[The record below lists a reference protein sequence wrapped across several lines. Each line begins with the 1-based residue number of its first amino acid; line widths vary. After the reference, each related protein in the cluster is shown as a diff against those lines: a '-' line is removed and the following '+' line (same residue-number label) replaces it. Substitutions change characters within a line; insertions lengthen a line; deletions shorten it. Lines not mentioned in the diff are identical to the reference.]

1 MSCCNNTCTICL
13 EDMNEENVRY
23 LPCCHGF
30 HTKCINEWLK
40 THDTCPECRL
50 SLANGLVFDGSILAM
65 TDLNFNDDQ
74 GTFSSVGNQYFTEI
88 IENKNGSVS
97 LGSINIYKKDM
108 AEIKQYIKTEVS
120 LIPSRASANLDET
133 LLLTFPEHNHPH
145 AIARAVNPWDNGGD
159 LYKRIKM
166 AAFQE
171 HILCEGFHSKF
182 LFENSEELFDGF
194 ANALTERGNNSSAH
208 QRFET
213 FLHLCEWRR
222 VSGVSV
228 EGLYSNDAWGDSQ
241 LNREFLKKI
250 LIEVNA
256 YPKYITNLSRKFE
269 CAVENKMF
277 IFEEMNS
284 KIEQTWS
291 IIQNCSEKWIANNQ
305 SEREQFLNAQ
315 MDRELKLGDLVQKIK
330 GKGKGKEGR
339 VVFVG
344 YANHINKLKV
354 SVKSTETGSNWKL
367 QSPSNYVRYFK

>member
-13 EDMNEENVRY
+13 EDMNAENVRY

-65 TDLNFNDDQ
+65 TDLDFNDDQ

-108 AEIKQYIKTEVS
+108 AEIKQYIKTQVS
-120 LIPSRASANLDET
+120 LVPRSTSANLDET

-182 LFENSEELFDGF
+182 LFENAEELLDGF
-194 ANALTERGNNSSAH
+194 VDALRERGNNSRAH

-222 VSGVSV
+222 VSGVCV
-228 EGLYSNDAWGDSQ
+228 EGLESAP
-241 LNREFLKKI
+241 RELLKKI
-250 LIEVNA
+250 LIEEVNA

-291 IIQNCSEKWIANNQ
+291 IIQNCSEKWINNNQ
-305 SEREQFLNAQ
+305 REREHSLRAQ
-315 MDRELKLGDLVQKIK
+315 TDELKLGDLVQKVK

-344 YANHINKLKV
+344 SKGNKVKV
-354 SVKSTETGSNWKL
+354 RVKSTETGSNWGL